1 MNEAAIDG
9 LDWDKGDGLLP
20 VVVQD
25 ADSGTVLMVGY
36 QDREALRVTMQRRRV
51 VFFSRSKQRLWEKG
65 ETSGNFLEVLGV
77 TTDCDSD
84 ALLIRAR
91 PAGPTCHTGEK
102 ACFTDSE
109 PPLATLAEL
118 ERTITARANARAPS
132 ASYTATLLA
141 AGVQR
146 IAQKVGEEGV
156 ETALAAVTGSDKALA
171 GEAADLLYHLIVLLQ
186 ARGMRLSD
194 VVGTLAERQ
203 K

>member
-9 LDWDKGDGLLP
+9 LDWARGNGLLP

-25 ADSGTVLMVGY
+25 ADSGTVLMVAY
-36 QDREALRVTMQRRRV
+36 QDRKALRETMKRRRA
-51 VFFSRSKQRLWEKG
+51 VFFSRSKRRLWEKG
-65 ETSGNFLEVLGV
+65 ETSGNYLEVVGV
-77 TTDCDSD
+77 TTDCDAD
-84 ALLIRAR
+84 AILIRAR

-118 ERTITARANARAPS
+118 ERTIAARANAREPS
-132 ASYTATLLA
+132 ASYTASLLA
-141 AGVQR
+141 AGVKR

-171 GEAADLLYHLIVLLQ
+171 AEAADLLYHLIVLLSS
-186 ARGMRLSD
+186 RGMQLSD